1 MFAFSQQSSM
11 KTFCF
16 VSNSYS
22 FLSSYKSS
30 LSQLLLSTGDR
41 VVWYVPYQELVKS
54 SLSSTCPFPIK
65 SSSNS
70 RSGILSFI
78 QLYFFFIIK
87 LLSTPSSVY
96 ISHTVYPN
104 IALMLAVLSVPFHRQ
119 SHHVFV
125 SGFGP
130 SRIRSSLRIRLL
142 ARLYLLLL
150 RHAST
155 HPKLYVYSLNHYD
168 YNLIQDF
175 KYSRKVD
182 TVVEASVGE
191 NDLLPSLKSYNARL
205 KRFRENP
212 SSKIRI
218 GFLGRFLL
226 EKGLRDIYD
235 ASILIKKLCQDDFS
249 ISLCGTLDPFNSSS
263 LSHAD
268 PLLNSLDIAVNSA
281 QSYAEYFSSIDIF
294 LFPSYREGQPYYIL
308 KAMAHGV
315 VPIVYPTPGTTF
327 HLINEF
333 NGLVAGQCSSGSLVA
348 CLLKISENRNSLL
361 SMSKNAREYALSY
374 DEESVDQALA
384 SLLHRT

>member
-11 KTFCF
+11 KT
-16 VSNSYS
+16 SAS
-22 FLSSYKSS
+22 FLILIHFFLHTNHPFPSFSFQQAIGCLVRT
-30 LSQLLLSTGDR
+30 LSRTR
-41 VVWYVPYQELVKS
+41 QELIEF
-54 SLSSTCPFPIK
+54 TCPFPIK

-70 RSGILSFI
+70 RSGIY
-78 QLYFFFIIK
+78 LYSAILLFIIK
-87 LLSTPSSVY
+87 LLSTSSVY

-191 NDLLPSLKSYNARL
+191 NDLLPSLSPICKRQ
-205 KRFRENP
+205 RFRENP

-226 EKGLRDIYD
+226 EKV
-235 ASILIKKLCQDDFS
+235 SE
-249 ISLCGTLDPFNSSS
+249 ISMM
-263 LSHAD
+263 H
-268 PLLNSLDIAVNSA
+268 
-281 QSYAEYFSSIDIF
+281 
-294 LFPSYREGQPYYIL
+294 LF
-308 KAMAHGV
+308 
-315 VPIVYPTPGTTF
+315 
-327 HLINEF
+327 
-333 NGLVAGQCSSGSLVA
+333 
-348 CLLKISENRNSLL
+348 
-361 SMSKNAREYALSY
+361 
-374 DEESVDQALA
+374 
-384 SLLHRT
+384 